1 MAGFPRRTRASP
13 WGQHSALH
21 SGTCWVESVF
31 CLCLSLSP
39 LPFSCSLSH
48 AHRSPAF
55 KSSSRFVWAVPARVC
70 LRPRG
75 VCPCPPG
82 RGVGGLA
89 GRERVA
95 GPAVAFRSDRR
106 RPERRG
112 EACGPMH
119 PPKRLTAIPVA
130 EMPATP
136 TAKGWM
142 TLRAPPRSGPRS
154 PRRAQAQAHPHKG
167 RSPGARRASWRRVP
181 RQAGRGAPRLPGP
194 PRGRAESRVVR
205 QRPSPEPGAALS
217 PLGTLRLCPF

>member
-31 CLCLSLSP
+31 CPP

-75 VCPCPPG
+75 ACPCPPG
-82 RGVGGLA
+82 RGAGGWRDASALRA
-89 GRERVA
+89 LQWL
-95 GPAVAFRSDRR
+95 FDRIV
-106 RPERRG
+106 EGWRG
-112 EACGPMH
+112 GEEACGPRH
-119 PPKRLTAIPVA
+119 RPKRLTAIPVA
-130 EMPATP
+130 ETPATP

-154 PRRAQAQAHPHKG
+154 ARQAPAQAHPHKG
-167 RSPGARRASWRRVP
+167 RSPGARRGPWRRVP
-181 RQAGRGAPRLPGP
+181 RQQPRARPASQDLPAAAPERG
-194 PRGRAESRVVR
+194 S
-205 QRPSPEPGAALS
+205 
-217 PLGTLRLCPF
+217 